1 MKLHT
6 LKPAEGS
13 KKKNKR
19 IGRGPGSTRG
29 GTSTKGHKGQ
39 QSRSGYSQRPWFEG
53 GQMPLY
59 RRIPKFGFKNRF
71 RVEYKAVNLDTLQEL
86 ADKIPTTVID
96 HSYLANHGIIS
107 NTSKLVK
114 VLGRGELKAKVDV
127 KLNKA
132 SKSAIEAIEKAGG
145 SFTEIDRVGNVVERT
160 SEEAPAPKKEKKTVE
175 AKEKPVAPKEE
186 VKKEEPEAE
195 KPKKTKAKAAKVE
208 EEKPKEEK
216 AEPKKEEKTET
227 ENTEESSDE

>member
-13 KKKNKR
+13 KKKTKR

-86 ADKIPTTVID
+86 AEKYSTKVID
-96 HSYLANHGIIS
+96 HSYLAEHGIIS

-114 VLGRGELKAKVDV
+114 VLGRGELTSKLEV

-132 SKSAIEAIEKAGG
+132 SKSAVEAIEKAGG
-145 SFTEIDRVGNVVERT
+145 SFTEIDRVGNVVEKGPE
-160 SEEAPAPKKEKKTVE
+160 EEAAPKKEKK
-175 AKEKPVAPKEE
+175 ASKEVREE
-186 VKKEEPEAE
+186 KEEPVAE
-195 KPKKTKAKAAKVE
+195 KPKKTKAKAAKAEAEKPVE
-208 EEKPKEEK
+208 E
-216 AEPKKEEKTET
+216 KKEEKKEAEKEVET
-227 ENTEESSDE
+227 DKESQEESSDE

>member
-6 LKPAEGS
+6 LKPAEGA
-13 KKKNKR
+13 KKKGKR

-86 ADKIPTTVID
+86 SEKHSAKAID
-96 HSYLANHGIIS
+96 HDFLAAHGIIS
-107 NTSKLVK
+107 NKSKLVK
-114 VLGRGELKAKVDV
+114 VLGRGELKSKLDV

-132 SKSAIEAIEKAGG
+132 SKSAIAAIEGAGG
-145 SFTEIDRVGNVVERT
+145 SFTEIDPVGNIVKPSAEET
-160 SEEAPAPKKEKKTVE
+160 SAEATETKE
-175 AKEKPVAPKEE
+175 PKEE
-186 VKKEEPEAE
+186 SKAE
-195 KPKKTKAKAAKVE
+195 KPKATKKE
-208 EEKPKEEK
+208 PKEE
-216 AEPKKEEKTET
+216 PPKTE
-227 ENTEESSDE
+227 EAEAQESQEESSEE